1 MQYAGMSEEI
11 TTADTPTH
19 ATTTTTTSATGT
31 GEHLYEEGEEDSG
44 EDSEEDEYKGEK
56 NTTMKKSSV
65 DSPPPPPPPPHTTTT
80 VDMMKSANAIKS
92 SLLGHE
98 AASKLTKRNFSYFD
112 GINSLFSL
120 LLFTYLYIWYTGI
133 HFICAVYVYICIYL
147 DISY

>member
-11 TTADTPTH
+11 TSADTPTH
-19 ATTTTTTSATGT
+19 ATTTTTSATGT
-31 GEHLYEEGEEDSG
+31 GEHFYEEGEEDSG

-56 NTTMKKSSV
+56 NTIIKKISV
-65 DSPPPPPPPPHTTTT
+65 DSPPPPHTTTT

-98 AASKLTKRNFSYFD
+98 AASKLTKKNFSYFD
-112 GINSLFSL
+112 GKNSLFSL

-133 HFICAVYVYICIYL
+133 HFICAVYVCICIYL